1 MDTKKNENMKA
12 NVAAAAS
19 STLGAAIG
27 VVGGT
32 LLSEEVHAAQVED
45 TVLPED
51 PNNTDDV
58 PVVDVEA
65 PAHNTAAQPTVAG
78 TTSHVTPVSVD
89 PIDPEPIPEP
99 DPIPAPGTDPLPVPD
114 TEPTPTPGS
123 DPTVVPASTLNPEV
137 QVLDYQTVT
146 GADGQQMDAALVN
159 IAGNQALIVDADLD
173 GVADALVADA
183 NNNGQIDN
191 DEVMDISEHHLMMSD
206 LQAAV
211 NTDPATD
218 PATDSNVM
226 AQNAYNSDYE
236 NNANVDDY
244 MA

>member
-1 MDTKKNENMKA
+1 MNTKKNENVKA
-12 NVAAAAS
+12 NMAAAAS

-32 LLSEEVHAAQVED
+32 LMSEEIHAAQVED
-45 TVLPED
+45 PVLPED
-51 PNNTDDV
+51 PHATDDV
-58 PVVDVEA
+58 PIVDVEA
-65 PAHNTAAQPTVAG
+65 PTHNTAAQPTVAA
-78 TTSHVTPVSVD
+78 TTSHVTPISVE
-89 PIDPEPIPEP
+89 PIAADPIPEP
-99 DPIPAPGTDPLPVPD
+99 DPIPDPEPNPEPEPD
-114 TEPTPTPGS
+114 PTPG
-123 DPTVVPASTLNPEV
+123 PNVMPASTLSPDV
-137 QVLDYQTVT
+137 QVLDYQTIT

-159 IAGNQALIVDADLD
+159 ISGNQALIVDADRD

-191 DEVMDISEHHLMMSD
+191 DEVVDISIHQLSMSE
-206 LQAAV
+206 LQAAA
-211 NTDPATD
+211 NPDPVAD
-218 PATDSNVM
+218 PDPNVM

>member
-1 MDTKKNENMKA
+1 MNTKKNENVKA
-12 NVAAAAS
+12 NMAAAAS

-32 LLSEEVHAAQVED
+32 LLSEEIHAAQVED
-45 TVLPED
+45 PVLPED
-51 PNNTDDV
+51 PQATDDV
-58 PVVDVEA
+58 PIVDVEA
-65 PAHNTAAQPTVAG
+65 PTHNTAAQPTVAA
-78 TTSHVTPVSVD
+78 TTSHVTPVSVE
-89 PIDPEPIPEP
+89 PIAADPIPEP
-99 DPIPAPGTDPLPVPD
+99 DPIPDPEPNPD
-114 TEPTPTPGS
+114 PDPEPTPGPN
-123 DPTVVPASTLNPEV
+123 VMPASTLSPDV
-137 QVLDYQTVT
+137 QVLDYQTIT

-159 IAGNQALIVDADLD
+159 ISGNQALIVDADRD

-191 DEVMDISEHHLMMSD
+191 DEVVDISIHQLSMSE
-206 LQAAV
+206 LQAAA
-211 NTDPATD
+211 NPDPVAD
-218 PATDSNVM
+218 PDPNVM

>member
-1 MDTKKNENMKA
+1 MNTKKNENVKA
-12 NVAAAAS
+12 NMAAAAS
-19 STLGAAIG
+19 STLGAAVG

-32 LLSEEVHAAQVED
+32 LLSEEIHAAQVED
-45 TVLPED
+45 PVLPED
-51 PNNTDDV
+51 PQATDDV
-58 PVVDVEA
+58 PIVDVEA
-65 PAHNTAAQPTVAG
+65 PTHSTASQPTVAA
-78 TTSHVTPVSVD
+78 TTSHVTPVNV
-89 PIDPEPIPEP
+89 EPIAP

-114 TEPTPTPGS
+114 PDPEPTPGPN
-123 DPTVVPASTLNPEV
+123 VMPASTLSPDV
-137 QVLDYQTVT
+137 QVLDYQTIT

-159 IAGNQALIVDADLD
+159 ISGNHALIVDADRD

-191 DEVMDISEHHLMMSD
+191 DEVVDISMHQLSMSE
-206 LQAAV
+206 LQAAA
-211 NTDPATD
+211 NPDPVAD
-218 PATDSNVM
+218 PDPNVM